1 VTPLPTFGERAARF
15 ATREISAAL
24 GSTLLDMPRK
34 RLTLA
39 DLMAAGTFDI
49 TNARH
54 RRALDESGPLEDP
67 ELEAARLRLLAYR
80 RTSDRAWGAPAL
92 RDFARLV
99 AER

>member
-1 VTPLPTFGERAARF
+1 
-15 ATREISAAL
+15 
-24 GSTLLDMPRK
+24 MPRK

-39 DLMAAGTFDI
+39 DLVAAGTFDV
-49 TNARH
+49 TNWRH